1 MEYQRQFRCQ
11 NFLND
16 LLMIRL
22 IQFSS
27 LLLVMVT
34 GTHGAE
40 LTLEARGS
48 KADLTLVGPYDSQQL
63 LVTAADR
70 DVTRKARYFI
80 EPKEIAVID
89 AQGLVKPRTNGQG
102 VLTAKLS
109 DGSKATLKL
118 NVQRFGE
125 EIPMSFAN
133 DIVPIFTRSHC
144 NAGGCHAKAMG
155 QNGFRLS
162 LFGYEPAA
170 DYEGLLGQSR
180 GRRISPAAPEASLF
194 LQKASGA
201 IPHQGGVRLDR
212 QGEDYQTIVRWISQ
226 GMPYEPKDAPVVDR
240 ISVQPRHR
248 VVQPESEQQLV
259 VTAFFS
265 DGTKRDITR
274 AAQYEPS
281 HEDMS
286 EVDQNGL
293 VKIATRTGSTSVMI
307 RFREHVDLFRATIPL
322 GHKIPKSAPPVNFI
336 DEHVFAQQRLL
347 GIPPSGSSADHVF
360 LRRVTIDIAG
370 RIPTLAETDAFR
382 ASKAPDKRAQ
392 LIDRLLELPEY
403 ADHFAGKWAG
413 ILRNKGGLD
422 WQSRET
428 YAFHDWIRQSI
439 AENRPFDKLV
449 TELVTASGRADVNPA
464 VAWYRTVK
472 DPKDQMADIAQ
483 VFLGIRMKCA
493 QCHHHPYEKWSQDDY
508 YGFAAFFSTLAR
520 KEVYKL
526 PENDM
531 VYHKMQLAAY
541 ENPTTKVKLKPTP
554 LDGKALNL
562 APTQDPRVELARW
575 MTAKENP
582 YFARML
588 VNRYWKHFFGRGL
601 VEPEDDIRITNP
613 ATHPEL
619 LQALT
624 DSFKTSGHD
633 LKKLVR
639 TICNSRSYQ
648 LSSNPTPKNGDD
660 SQFYARY
667 YPRRLSAEV
676 MLDSI
681 NDLAGSENSFNRL
694 PIGVRAIALPDDQAN
709 KESVFLTVFGRP
721 QNNTACECERTDE
734 ATLTQSL
741 HLINSGAMQS
751 KLTGSKGRAAQLAM
765 DKHRPD
771 KERVNELY
779 RRAVC
784 RDATADEIAVAV
796 AHLKKKR
803 GQSAADPK
811 KLPSASAERQA
822 FEDIIWVVAN
832 TKEFLYNR

>member
-1 MEYQRQFRCQ
+1 
-11 NFLND
+11 
-16 LLMIRL
+16 MIRF

-27 LLLVMVT
+27 LLLGLVT
-34 GTHGAE
+34 GANSAD

-48 KADLTLVGPYDSQQL
+48 GADLTLIGPYDSQQL
-63 LVTAADR
+63 LITSADQ
-70 DVTRKARYFI
+70 DITRQARYSVK
-80 EPKEIAVID
+80 PKGIAEVD
-89 AQGLVKPRTNGQG
+89 ANGLVKPKANGKG
-102 VLTAKLS
+102 TLSVAWS

-118 NVQRFGE
+118 TVERFE
-125 EIPMSFAN
+125 KEPPMSFAN
-133 DIVPIFTRSHC
+133 DIVPIFTRNHC

-170 DYEGLLGQSR
+170 DYEGLLGQAR
-180 GRRISPAAPEASLF
+180 GRRISPAAPKASLF
-194 LQKASGA
+194 LRKASGA
-201 IPHQGGVRLDR
+201 VPHQGGVRLDR
-212 QGEDYQTIVRWISQ
+212 EGADYQTIVRWISQ

-248 VVQPESEQQLV
+248 VLQPESEQQLV

-265 DGTKRDITR
+265 DGTRRDITR
-274 AAQYEPS
+274 AAQFEPS

-286 EVDQNGL
+286 AVDQNGL
-293 VKIATRTGSTSVMI
+293 VKIASRTGSTSVMI
-307 RFREHVDLFRATIPL
+307 RFREHVDLFRSTIPL
-322 GHKIPKSAPPVNFI
+322 GHEIPKTAAPANFI

-347 GIPPSGSSADHVF
+347 GIPASAPSEDHVF
-360 LRRVTIDIAG
+360 LRRVTIGIAG
-370 RIPTLAETDAFR
+370 RIPTLAETDAFL

-392 LIDRLLELPEY
+392 LIDQLLELPEY

-439 AENRPFDKLV
+439 AENRPFDRLV

-472 DPKDQMADIAQ
+472 DPKEQMADIAQ

-520 KEVYKL
+520 KEIYKL

-541 ENPTTKVKLKPTP
+541 ENPATKVKLKPTP
-554 LDGKALNL
+554 LDGKALDL
-562 APTQDPRVELARW
+562 PATQDPRVELARW

-624 DSFKTSGHD
+624 ESFKKSGYD

-648 LSSNPTPKNGDD
+648 LSSNPTPKNSAD

-681 NDLAGSENSFNRL
+681 NDLTGSENSFNRL

-721 QNNTACECERTDE
+721 QNNTACECERSDE

-741 HLINSGAMQS
+741 HLINSSAMQS
-751 KLTGSKGRAAQLAM
+751 KLTGSKGRAAQLAA
-765 DKHRPD
+765 D
-771 KERVNELY
+771 KERPDAERINELY

-784 RDATADEIAVAV
+784 RDATTAELAVAT

-803 GQSAADPK
+803 GQSAKDPK
-811 KLPSASAERQA
+811 KLPLATAERQA

>member
-1 MEYQRQFRCQ
+1 MKRS
-11 NFLND
+11 
-16 LLMIRL
+16 

-27 LLLVMVT
+27 LLLAMVS
-34 GTHGAE
+34 AASAAD
-40 LTLEARGS
+40 LTLVARGGGGE
-48 KADLTLVGPYDSQQL
+48 LTLVGPYDSQQL
-63 LVTAADR
+63 LVSSEDK
-70 DVTRKARYFI
+70 DVTRRARYSV
-80 EPKEIAVID
+80 EPKGIAEVD
-89 AQGLVKPRTNGQG
+89 AKGLVKPLANGQG
-102 VLTAKLS
+102 TLTAGLS

-118 NVQRFGE
+118 NIQRFGE
-125 EIPMSFAN
+125 EPSMSFAN
-133 DIVPIFTRSHC
+133 DVVPIFTRNSC
-144 NAGGCHAKAMG
+144 NAGGCHAKATG

-170 DYEGLLGQSR
+170 DYEGLLGQAR

-194 LQKASGA
+194 LRKASGMM
-201 IPHQGGVRLDR
+201 PHKGGLRLDKD
-212 QGEDYQTIVRWISQ
+212 GADYQTIVRWISQ
-226 GMPYEPKDAPVVDR
+226 GMPYEPKDAPAVDR

-248 VVQPESEQQLV
+248 VMQPDSHQQLV

-265 DGTKRDITR
+265 DGTRRDITR
-274 AAQYEPS
+274 AAQFEPS

-286 EVDQNGL
+286 EVDKNGL
-293 VKIATRTGSTSVMI
+293 VEIAGRTGSTSVMI

-322 GHKIPKSAPPVNFI
+322 GHETPKTAPPVNFI

-347 GIPPSGSSADHVF
+347 GIPSSRPSEDHVF

-370 RIPTLAETDAFR
+370 RIPTLAETDAFM
-382 ASKAPDKRAQ
+382 ASRDSDKRAK
-392 LIDRLLELPEY
+392 LINRLLELPDY

-428 YAFHDWIRQSI
+428 YAFHDWIRQSL
-439 AENRPFDKLV
+439 AENRPFDRLV

-472 DPKDQMADIAQ
+472 DPKEQMADIAQ

-508 YGFAAFFSTLAR
+508 YGFAAFFSTLGR
-520 KEVYKL
+520 KEIYKL

-541 ENPTTKVKLKPTP
+541 ENPTTKEKLKPTP
-554 LDGKALNL
+554 LDGKALDL
-562 APTQDPRVELARW
+562 PATLDPRVELARW
-575 MTAKENP
+575 MTSKENP

-619 LQALT
+619 LQELAE
-624 DSFKTSGHD
+624 SFKTSGHD
-633 LKKLVR
+633 LKQLVR

-648 LSSNPTPKNGDD
+648 LSSNPTPKNSDD
-660 SQFYARY
+660 TQFYARY

-681 NDLAGSENSFNRL
+681 NDLTGSENSFNRL

-721 QNNTACECERTDE
+721 QNNTACECERSDE

-751 KLTGSKGRAAQLAM
+751 KLTGSKGRAAQLVAEK
-765 DKHRPD
+765 DRPD
-771 KERVNELY
+771 QERINELY
-779 RRAVC
+779 RRAVS
-784 RDATADEIAVAV
+784 RDATTDELAVAV

-803 GQSAADPK
+803 GQSSADPK
-811 KLPSASAERQA
+811 KLPLATAERQA

>member
-1 MEYQRQFRCQ
+1 
-11 NFLND
+11 
-16 LLMIRL
+16 MIRL

-27 LLLVMVT
+27 LLLAMVT
-34 GTHGAE
+34 GANGVELSLEARGSGAE
-40 LTLEARGS
+40 LTLI
-48 KADLTLVGPYDSQQL
+48 GPYDSQQL
-63 LVTAADR
+63 LVTTTDQ
-70 DVTRKARYFI
+70 DVTRAARYSI
-80 EPKEIAVID
+80 DPKGIAEID
-89 AQGLVKPRTNGQG
+89 ANGLLKPKAAGSGT
-102 VLTAKLS
+102 LTAQLA

-118 NVQRFGE
+118 NIEQFGE
-125 EIPMSFAN
+125 ARAMSFAN
-133 DIVPIFTRSHC
+133 DIVPIFTRNHC

-170 DYEGLLGQSR
+170 DYEGLLGQAR

-194 LQKASGA
+194 LRKASGMM
-201 IPHQGGVRLDR
+201 PHKGGVRLNR
-212 QGEDYQTIVRWISQ
+212 EGPDYQTILRWIRQ

-240 ISVQPRHR
+240 ISVRPRHR
-248 VVQPESEQQLV
+248 VMRPQAEQQLV

-274 AAQYEPS
+274 AAQFEPS

-286 EVDQNGL
+286 EVDEHGL
-293 VKIATRTGSTSVMI
+293 VKISNRTGSTSVMI
-307 RFREHVDLFRATIPL
+307 RFREHVDLFRATSPL
-322 GHKIPKSAPPVNFI
+322 GHETPKTAPPANFV

-347 GIPPSGSSADHVF
+347 GIPPSALCEDHVF

-370 RIPTLAETDAFR
+370 RIPTLAETDAFL
-382 ASKAPDKRAQ
+382 ASKAQGKRAK
-392 LIDRLLELPEY
+392 LIDQLLKLPEY

-428 YAFHDWIRQSI
+428 YAFHDWIRQSLS
-439 AENRPFDKLV
+439 ENRPFDQLV

-520 KEVYKL
+520 KEIYKL

-541 ENPTTKVKLKPTP
+541 ENPATKEKLKPTP
-554 LDGKALNL
+554 LDGKALDL
-562 APTQDPRVELARW
+562 PATQDPRVELARW

-613 ATHPEL
+613 ATHPDL

-648 LSSNPTPKNGDD
+648 LSSNPTPQNSDD

-681 NDLAGSENSFNRL
+681 NDLTGSENSFNRL

-721 QNNTACECERTDE
+721 QNNTACECERSDE

-751 KLTGSKGRAAQLAM
+751 KLTGSRGRAAQLTA
-765 DKHRPD
+765 DKDRPD
-771 KERVNELY
+771 NQRINELY
-779 RRAVC
+779 RRAVS
-784 RDATADEIAVAV
+784 RDASSDELAVAE

-803 GQSAADPK
+803 RQSAKDPK
-811 KLPSASAERQA
+811 KLPLAKAERQA

>member
-1 MEYQRQFRCQ
+1 MKRS
-11 NFLND
+11 
-16 LLMIRL
+16 

-27 LLLVMVT
+27 LLLAMVS
-34 GTHGAE
+34 AASAAD
-40 LTLEARGS
+40 LTLVARGGGGE
-48 KADLTLVGPYDSQQL
+48 LTLVGPYDSQQL
-63 LVTAADR
+63 LVSSEDK
-70 DVTRKARYFI
+70 DVTRRARYSV
-80 EPKEIAVID
+80 EPKGIAEVD
-89 AQGLVKPRTNGQG
+89 AKGLVKPLANGQG
-102 VLTAKLS
+102 TLTAGLS
-109 DGSKATLKL
+109 DGSKATLRL
-118 NVQRFGE
+118 NIQRFGE
-125 EIPMSFAN
+125 EPLMSFAN
-133 DIVPIFTRSHC
+133 DVVPIFTRNSC
-144 NAGGCHAKAMG
+144 NAGGCHAKATG

-170 DYEGLLGQSR
+170 DYEGLLGQAR

-194 LQKASGA
+194 LRKASGMM
-201 IPHQGGVRLDR
+201 PHKGGLRLNKD
-212 QGEDYQTIVRWISQ
+212 GADYQAIVRWISQ
-226 GMPYEPKDAPVVDR
+226 GMPYEPKDAPAVDR

-248 VVQPESEQQLV
+248 VMQPESRQQLV

-265 DGTKRDITR
+265 DGTRRDITR
-274 AAQYEPS
+274 AAQFEPS

-286 EVDQNGL
+286 EVDKNGL
-293 VKIATRTGSTSVMI
+293 VEIAGRTGSTSVMI

-322 GHKIPKSAPPVNFI
+322 GHETPKTAPPANFI

-347 GIPPSGSSADHVF
+347 GIPSSRPSEDHVF

-370 RIPTLAETDAFR
+370 RIPTLAETDAFM
-382 ASKAPDKRAQ
+382 ASRDSGKRAK
-392 LIDRLLELPEY
+392 LINRLLELPEY

-428 YAFHDWIRQSI
+428 YAFHDWIRQSL
-439 AENRPFDKLV
+439 AENRPFDRLV

-472 DPKDQMADIAQ
+472 DPKEQMADIAQ

-508 YGFAAFFSTLAR
+508 YGFAAFFSTLGR
-520 KEVYKL
+520 KEIYKL

-541 ENPTTKVKLKPTP
+541 ENPTTKEKLKPTP
-554 LDGKALNL
+554 LDGKALDL
-562 APTQDPRVELARW
+562 PATLDPRVELARW
-575 MTAKENP
+575 MTSKENP

-619 LQALT
+619 LQELAE
-624 DSFKTSGHD
+624 SFKTSGHD

-648 LSSNPTPKNGDD
+648 LSSNPTPKNSDD
-660 SQFYARY
+660 TQFYARY

-681 NDLAGSENSFNRL
+681 NDLTGSENSFNRL

-721 QNNTACECERTDE
+721 QNNTACECERSDE

-751 KLTGSKGRAAQLAM
+751 KLTGSKGRAAQLVAEK
-765 DKHRPD
+765 DRPD
-771 KERVNELY
+771 QERINELY
-779 RRAVC
+779 RRAVS
-784 RDATADEIAVAV
+784 RDATTDELAVAV

-803 GQSAADPK
+803 GQSSADPK
-811 KLPSASAERQA
+811 KLPLATAERQA

>member
-1 MEYQRQFRCQ
+1 
-11 NFLND
+11 
-16 LLMIRL
+16 MIRF
-22 IQFSS
+22 IQYSS
-27 LLLVMVT
+27 LLLALVA
-34 GTHGAE
+34 GANGAE
-40 LTLEARGS
+40 LSLEARGS
-48 KADLTLVGPYDSQQL
+48 KAELTLIGPHDSQQL
-63 LVTAADR
+63 LVTAAGQDL
-70 DVTRKARYFI
+70 TRKAGYSVK
-80 EPKEIAVID
+80 PKGIAEVD
-89 AQGLVKPRTNGQG
+89 AKGLVKPRANGQAT
-102 VLTAKLS
+102 LTAKLS
-109 DGSKATLKL
+109 DGSQATLKL
-118 NVQRFGE
+118 NVRQFAE
-125 EIPMSFAN
+125 EPPMSFAN
-133 DIVPIFTRSHC
+133 DIVPIFTRNHC

-155 QNGFRLS
+155 QNRFRLS
-162 LFGYEPAA
+162 LFGYEPKT
-170 DYEGLLGQSR
+170 DYDGLLGQAR

-194 LQKASGA
+194 LRKASGMM
-201 IPHQGGVRLDR
+201 PHKGGVRLAKD
-212 QGEDYQTIVRWISQ
+212 GADYQTIVRWIRQ
-226 GMPYEPKDAPVVDR
+226 GMPYEPTDAPVVDR
-240 ISVQPRHR
+240 ISVEPRHR
-248 VVQPESEQQLV
+248 VMQPGSDQQLV

-265 DGTKRDITR
+265 DGTRRDITR
-274 AAQYEPS
+274 AAQFEPS

-286 EVDQNGL
+286 EVDQMGL
-293 VKIATRTGSTSVMI
+293 VKIASRTGSTSVMI

-322 GHKIPKSAPPVNFI
+322 GHETPKTVPPANFI

-347 GIPPSGSSADHVF
+347 GIPASQPSTDHVF

-370 RIPTLAETDAFR
+370 RIPTLAETDSFL
-382 ASKAPDKRAQ
+382 ASKDPKKRAK

-403 ADHFAGKWAG
+403 ADYFAGKWTG

-428 YAFHDWIRQSI
+428 YAFHDWIRQSL
-439 AENRPFDKLV
+439 AENRPFDQWV

-464 VAWYRTVK
+464 VAWYRTVT
-472 DPKDQMADIAQ
+472 DPKEQMADIAQ

-508 YGFAAFFSTLAR
+508 YGFTAFFSTLAR
-520 KEVYKL
+520 KEIYKL

-531 VYHKMQLAAY
+531 VYHKIQLASY
-541 ENPTTKVKLKPTP
+541 ENPTTKEKLKPTP
-554 LDGKALNL
+554 LEGEALDL
-562 APTQDPRVELARW
+562 PATQDPRVELARW
-575 MTAKENP
+575 MTSKENP

-601 VEPEDDIRITNP
+601 VEPEDDIRVTNP

-619 LQALT
+619 LQELT
-624 DSFKTSGHD
+624 ENFKKSGHD

-648 LSSNPTPKNGDD
+648 LSSNPTPKNSEDR
-660 SQFYARY
+660 QFYARY

-681 NDLAGSENSFNRL
+681 NDLTGSENSFNRL

-709 KESVFLTVFGRP
+709 KESVFLTIFGRP
-721 QNNTACECERTDE
+721 QNNTACECERSDE

-741 HLINSGAMQS
+741 HLINSTAMQS
-751 KLTGSKGRAAQLAM
+751 KLTGSKGRAAQLAAQK
-765 DKHRPD
+765 DRSD
-771 KERVNELY
+771 QERIHELY

-784 RDATADEIAVAV
+784 RDATAHELAVAE

-811 KLPSASAERQA
+811 KLPLTTAERQA